1 MVHDPSFA
9 EAATAELQ
17 AMQENFGLNAG
28 MAAAPLEGHCGESD
42 LFHMYIIYTLIF
54 NYNYIYMC
62 KFIYIIIY
70 IFFICA
76 CIIYIYTSTMGRTT
90 TCS

>member
-70 IFFICA
+70 IFLYVHVS
-76 CIIYIYTSTMGRTT
+76 YIYTSTMGRTT